1 MSDEEKL
8 ELPSLIGLPVHERL
22 LLEKYFH
29 MVVNKNGWKKPI
41 NALIHVTVDEIPMIK
56 RSIAAFTGSR
66 EIEIIE
72 ENPGE
77 YRVSAEGYYNALG
90 D

>member
-22 LLEKYFH
+22 ALEKYFQQ
-29 MVVNKNGWKKPI
+29 VVNKNGWKKPI
-41 NALIHVTVDEIPMIK
+41 NALIHVSADEIPLVK
-56 RSIAAFTGSR
+56 RSIEVFTGSR
-66 EIEIIE
+66 EIEIVE

-77 YRVSAEGYYNALG
+77 YRVSAEGYYNSLG